1 MRPKKGSGW
10 SRSYGRV
17 LRISGKK
24 KLSQENFLRA
34 YYLEVVNNLEF
45 LQVLQFDSL
54 KDLNPADP
62 GVKMILANLQTE
74 YGAAILFS
82 DELKQNVSLYK
93 FFRNRGALDNK
104 ENLLNTDK
112 QGKNPRKFVYEN
124 ILQAISFTVVK
135 IQVLQRLSEFPQSLS
150 GVTQPVLLGRRL
162 YNISA
167 RFRMIKKKME
177 TLDEIKDFA
186 R

>member
-1 MRPKKGSGW
+1 
-10 SRSYGRV
+10 
-17 LRISGKK
+17 
-24 KLSQENFLRA
+24 
-34 YYLEVVNNLEF
+34 
-45 LQVLQFDSL
+45 
-54 KDLNPADP
+54 
-62 GVKMILANLQTE
+62 
-74 YGAAILFS
+74 
-82 DELKQNVSLYK
+82 
-93 FFRNRGALDNK
+93 
-104 ENLLNTDK
+104 
-112 QGKNPRKFVYEN
+112 
-124 ILQAISFTVVK
+124 VVK

>member
-1 MRPKKGSGW
+1 MADYLTGAVNAAEKGIGMVEKLW
-10 SRSYGRV
+10 QGIENIR
-17 LRISGKK
+17 KK

-112 QGKNPRKFVYEN
+112 QGKTHEN
-124 ILQAISFTVVK
+124 LCMKTFCRLL
-135 IQVLQRLSEFPQSLS
+135 VLRW
-150 GVTQPVLLGRRL
+150 
-162 YNISA
+162 
-167 RFRMIKKKME
+167 
-177 TLDEIKDFA
+177 
-186 R
+186 